1 MGCSVNTYKFVNASF
16 YKVTVL
22 ISQVQRKESLLLLH
36 FSELFNNFANR
47 NSEEHHYGDTENH
60 KIIKE

>member
-47 NSEEHHYGDTENH
+47 NSEEHHYGDT
-60 KIIKE
+60 